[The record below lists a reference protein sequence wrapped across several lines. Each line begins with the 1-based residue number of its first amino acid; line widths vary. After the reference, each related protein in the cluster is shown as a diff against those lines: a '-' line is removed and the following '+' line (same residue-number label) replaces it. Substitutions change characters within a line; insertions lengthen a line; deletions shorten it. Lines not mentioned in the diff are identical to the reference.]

1 LKDGLRLLKNDKHTI
16 RFINKFKGEA
26 TTNVYVEIISVDGLD
41 KTYDTDVEEVMEVVH
56 YDEVKSETNLSM

>member
-1 LKDGLRLLKNDKHTI
+1 MKDGLRLLKNDKHTI